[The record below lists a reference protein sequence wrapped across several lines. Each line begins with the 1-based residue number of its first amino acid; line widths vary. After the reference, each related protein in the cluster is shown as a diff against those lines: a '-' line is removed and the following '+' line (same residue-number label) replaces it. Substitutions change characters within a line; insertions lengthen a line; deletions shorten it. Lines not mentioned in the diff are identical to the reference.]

1 MKFTDSLVTMVGDFA
16 AMKRTPDYRPSS
28 FCAESASTKPEK
40 KEPNEVRRHSLLI
53 SVGTEEIP
61 RLGRQRSESMGV
73 CPTAASAK
81 MHNKL
86 NRRGS
91 APSTVSTTPASSLRK
106 KLQKLRE
113 KSTDSDDDTIKEVDE
128 DDVCSTL
135 AKRRISSGSVVYR
148 I

>member
-40 KEPNEVRRHSLLI
+40 KEPNE
-53 SVGTEEIP
+53 EEIP
-61 RLGRQRSESMGV
+61 TLGRQRSESMGV
-73 CPTAASAK
+73 RSTAADAK
-81 MHNKL
+81 IYNKL

-91 APSTVSTTPASSLRK
+91 APSTVPTTPASSLRK

-128 DDVCSTL
+128 DDVCSKL